1 MPVLIFMRT
10 ILMRTP
16 VRAAALGVTVLALA
30 LAGPASSQTS
40 QTRVAAHAAKEN
52 SAKDNA
58 EDVEERIK
66 SMHQQLGITSAQEP
80 LWHDVAEVMR
90 ENQREMQEAIDRRQ
104 QAKTMTAIDDLKAY
118 EGIAKAHTKSLEKLI
133 PAFEKLYANLS
144 DEQKAKADK
153 IFGHSRHHV

>member
-1 MPVLIFMRT
+1 MPVLLFI
-10 ILMRTP
+10 RTP
-16 VRAAALGVTVLALA
+16 AHVAALGVSILALA
-30 LAGPASSQTS
+30 LAGPASSQTP
-40 QTRVAAHAAKEN
+40 QTRLVAHTAKEN

-66 SMHQQLGITSAQEP
+66 SMHQQLAITSAQEP

-133 PAFEKLYANLS
+133 PTFEKLYASLS

>member
-1 MPVLIFMRT
+1 MPVRLVR
-10 ILMRTP
+10 RTP
-16 VRAAALGVTVLALA
+16 ALAAALGVTIFALA
-30 LAGPASSQTS
+30 QASPAASQS
-40 QTRVAAHAAKEN
+40 PPTRLSAHAAKEN

-66 SMHQQLGITSAQEP
+66 SMHHDLGITSAQEP
-80 LWHDVAEVMR
+80 LWHEVAEVMR

-104 QAKTMTAIDDLKAY
+104 QAKTMTAVDDLKAY

-133 PAFEKLYANLS
+133 PAFEKLYTNLS
-144 DEQKAKADK
+144 DDQKAKADK